1 MKDKNKTKE
10 QLLDELVKLRQRIA
24 ELEKSENERKRDEEA
39 LRESEERLH
48 TVISNA
54 PIIMW
59 ALDKEGIFTLSEGKG
74 LKALGLKPG
83 AVVGQS
89 VFDVYRDEPKIL
101 ENNRRALAGE
111 SLVSIV
117 EVGELVYAS
126 HYSPVRDENGEVIGM
141 IGVSTDITEQKQAEE
156 ALRKSEKQA
165 SSAIEA
171 ARGFTFSYDIATGK
185 INWGGAI
192 EEITGFTPEEF
203 AQVDIDGWA
212 ERMHPDDKD
221 RILSILQEAIEKK
234 DRATAEYRFKTKKDY
249 VTLSSISLTERENG
263 KAVRLVGILQDITE
277 RKKAEEK
284 IKTAL
289 KEKEVMLR
297 KFTTE

>member
-111 SLVSIV
+111 SFVSIV
-117 EVGELVYAS
+117 EVGELVYES

-141 IGVSTDITEQKQAEE
+141 IGVSTDITERKRAEE
-156 ALRKSEKQA
+156 ALRESEEKLRILFDSITDA
-165 SSAIEA
+165 VVAVDLEGYVVEANEA
-171 ARGFTFSYDIATGK
+171 AARMIGYGNKEDFIGQNVLDSIA
-185 INWGGAI
+185 
-192 EEITGFTPEEF
+192 
-203 AQVDIDGWA
+203 
-212 ERMHPDDKD
+212 
-221 RILSILQEAIEKK
+221 KK
-234 DRATAEYRFKTKKDY
+234 DRAA
-249 VTLSSISLTERENG
+249 
-263 KAVRLVGILQDITE
+263 ITE
-277 RKKAEEK
+277 DMAKTLEEGQ
-284 IKTAL
+284 A
-289 KEKEVMLR
+289 
-297 KFTTE
+297 